1 MERGREGCGE
11 GCEEGEGG
19 EGCVLDGRGWEGW
32 IQTWYYITIK
42 LCRYTDST
50 PLGHNFDG
58 FFMQILCLSETEA
71 DQGGA
76 GNRFDGPPR
85 GGGGRR
91 KGLEMWPT

>member
-1 MERGREGCGE
+1 M
-11 GCEEGEGG
+11 
-19 EGCVLDGRGWEGW
+19 CVGWEGW

-76 GNRFDGPPR
+76 GNRFHGPPR
-85 GGGGRR
+85 GVGGEEGAGDVGDIGGQRWPDH
-91 KGLEMWPT
+91 GLQRL